1 MEYEIIVTN
10 TNKNTILD
18 KKTGKDEFFQDLQSV
33 LRDMYSLS
41 NRDFPSLESFN
52 ETFHLENQ
60 MIRNDPNG
68 TINKI
73 LIYRA
78 ELIGFA
84 NDPLNMELKITL
96 KGTPDEINQAEATAN
111 ALFD

>member
-18 KKTGKDEFFQDLQSV
+18 KKIGKDKFFQDLQSV

-73 LIYRA
+73 LIYKA
-78 ELIGFA
+78 DLIGFA
-84 NDPLNMELKITL
+84 NDLLNMELRITL
-96 KGTPDEINQAEATAN
+96 KGTLDEIDQAEATAN
-111 ALFD
+111 TVFN